1 MSEYENNQQVQ
12 QMPQQFQQPGYVI
25 AGNSEICTEIK
36 ANMSSNMM
44 FAAAIITAVQIF
56 CLLLAGIIENVFG
69 VMLALSIPFIISAV
83 EIWVTFGTARWAK
96 GGPKIG
102 GIVTGKVFSII
113 NIVFTGVV
121 ILFYFI
127 GAVAWSI
134 MAAFIGEVLD
144 ELMREVLGFGDVYGD
159 IASISNGVVFL
170 TFFISMIPLVLNIVL
185 QAQLNTFRN
194 RCIEAVEG
202 KLTKRPKTMGIAVI
216 MFIVGLPLL
225 IAAVILLWAGLN
237 SGFSTAL
244 IGLAYT
250 LAAAMYYYGGVLLI
264 KCGKGR

>member
-1 MSEYENNQQVQ
+1 MSEYEYNQQVQ
-12 QMPQQFQQPGYVI
+12 QMPQQINQPGNVNGG
-25 AGNSEICTEIK
+25 ANEVCAEVK
-36 ANMSSNMM
+36 AIMSSNMM
-44 FAAAIITAVQIF
+44 FVAAIITAVQIF
-56 CLLLAGIIENVFG
+56 CLLLSGIIEDVFG

-83 EIWVTFGTARWAK
+83 EIWVTFGTARWGK
-96 GGPKIG
+96 GEPKIG

-127 GAVAWSI
+127 GAVAWSV
-134 MAAFIGEVLD
+134 MSAFIGEVLD
-144 ELMREVLGFGDVYGD
+144 EFMREILGFGDVYGD
-159 IASISNGVVFL
+159 IASISNGIVFL
-170 TFFISMIPLVLNIVL
+170 AFFISMIPLVLNIVL

-194 RCIEAVEG
+194 RCIEAIEG

-225 IAAVILLWAGLN
+225 ISAIILLWAGFG
-237 SGFSTAL
+237 SGFSTVL